1 MFNFDCYVLHL
12 SRWITLQIQHT
23 YTSISMIPLIS
34 SSRILCFYY
43 CPKEVVWI
51 SPLNCNV
58 DSSLTVQ
65 WASRFLIS
73 LKVGTPSNHCYVA
86 CNRRINLLYTSSHA
100 TFNQETRTRFQTY
113 KLGKQT
119 ALHWICKWWLFAKVL
134 LWGDDKLL
142 SWWKTNGLFVATFK
156 HMPDSLLKLQLL
168 TKWKK
173 MDILK
178 SQLKI

>member
-1 MFNFDCYVLHL
+1 MCVA
-12 SRWITLQIQHT
+12 
-23 YTSISMIPLIS
+23 
-34 SSRILCFYY
+34 
-43 CPKEVVWI
+43 
-51 SPLNCNV
+51 
-58 DSSLTVQ
+58 SSLTVY
-65 WASRFLIS
+65 WASCFLIS
-73 LKVGTPSNHCYVA
+73 LKVATPSNHCYVS
-86 CNRRINLLYTSSHA
+86 CNRRIYLLSISSHA
-100 TFNQETRTRFQTY
+100 TFNQETRTGFPIY

-119 ALHWICKWWLFAKVL
+119 ALHWICKWLLFAKVL

-178 SQLKI
+178 FQLKI